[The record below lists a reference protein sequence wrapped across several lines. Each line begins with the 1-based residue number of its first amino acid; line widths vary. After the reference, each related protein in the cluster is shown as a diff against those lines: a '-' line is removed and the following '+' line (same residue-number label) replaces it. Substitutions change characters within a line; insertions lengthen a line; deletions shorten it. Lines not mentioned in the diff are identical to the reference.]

1 MGMKSK
7 LSILVM
13 AALLTGPVATAALA
27 TVHADGSPMTK
38 QEVGQSEISEQ
49 EAYTIG
55 DRDPLVYNADG
66 SLDVYIQHKSPGAD
80 KEANWLPA
88 PEKGPMPITM
98 RLYGPKPEALEG
110 RWNPPVVKKVN

>member
-7 LSILVM
+7 IHILILACGTCGHSGAGHGPCRWGSHM
-13 AALLTGPVATAALA
+13 A
-27 TVHADGSPMTK
+27 K
-38 QEVGQSEISEQ
+38 QEAGQSEISEQ

-66 SLDVYIQHKSPGAD
+66 SLDVYIQHEFPGAD